1 MHQTRHT
8 LFAILILATMFV
20 LPVELLFAQSGGF
33 TGSFSRIGFG
43 PRGMAMGNAL
53 TAVHQE
59 GAYGYY
65 NPAMAA
71 TPNEFIQLDFS
82 SSAMAFDRQLH
93 MVSAQFQLPPS
104 AGISVSLING
114 RIGDIDGRTQSGYYT
129 ETFSTSEYQLL
140 TNFGI
145 RFSDTF
151 WGGVGIKVNLADFH
165 SDVSSETS
173 IGLDAGLYKQ
183 SGKVGIGIAVQ
194 DLFAQTNYDTSELFG
209 SNTGG
214 ARSDSYPTRF
224 KLGVSYQ
231 HNPELLVSADY
242 EIRVLTAEVKSYET
256 QLLEGRPV
264 TSAVRSEI
272 TTNSQIGRI
281 GARYRLHPRV
291 TVRSGL
297 QAIDI
302 NHDSISLQP
311 TAGFSLHL
319 PFDRLSPAIDY
330 AFVREPS
337 NISTMHVFSIRLQL

>member
-1 MHQTRHT
+1 MKHIKHIF
-8 LFAILILATMFV
+8 LVILLLSASVLSTDFV
-20 LPVELLFAQSGGF
+20 LAQSGGF
-33 TGSFSRIGFG
+33 TASFSRVGFG

-71 TPNEFIQLDFS
+71 IPNEYIQLDFS

-114 RIGDIDGRTQSGYYT
+114 RVGEIDGRTQSGYYT
-129 ETFSTSEYQLL
+129 DTFSTSEYQLL

-165 SDVSSETS
+165 TDVSTETS
-173 IGLDAGLYKQ
+173 IGLDAGLFKQ
-183 SGKVGIGIAVQ
+183 AGKIGIGLAIQ
-194 DLFAQTNYDTSELFG
+194 DLFAKTNYDTSELFG

-224 KLGVSYQ
+224 KLGVSYA
-231 HNPELLVSADY
+231 HNYYLLISADY
-242 EIRVLTAEVKSYET
+242 EIQMLSSEIKTLET
-256 QLLEGRPV
+256 RLIGGRPI
-264 TSAVRSEI
+264 TSAVRSDV
-272 TTNSQIGRI
+272 TTNTQIGRL
-281 GARYRLHPRV
+281 GVRYKLHPRV
-291 TVRSGL
+291 TVRSGV
-297 QAIDI
+297 QAMDL

-319 PFDRLSPAIDY
+319 PFDKLSPAIDY
-330 AFVREPS
+330 AFMREPS

>member
-1 MHQTRHT
+1 MKQIKNSF
-8 LFAILILATMFV
+8 LVIL
-20 LPVELLFAQSGGF
+20 LLSALLLSADVVFAQSGGF
-33 TGSFSRIGFG
+33 TASFSRVGFG

-71 TPNEFIQLDFS
+71 IPNDFIQLDFS

-114 RIGDIDGRTQSGYYT
+114 RVGEIDGRTQSGYYT
-129 ETFSTSEYQLL
+129 DTFSTSEYQLL

-151 WGGVGIKVNLADFH
+151 WGGVGIKVNLADFY
-165 SDVSSETS
+165 SDVSTETS
-173 IGLDAGLYKQ
+173 IGLDAGLFKQ
-183 SGKVGIGIAVQ
+183 AGKIGIGLAIQ
-194 DLFAQTNYDTSELFG
+194 DLFAKINYDTSELFG

-224 KLGVSYQ
+224 KLGASYA
-231 HNPELLVSADY
+231 HNHDLLISAEY
-242 EIRVLTAEVKSYET
+242 EIQMLSSEIKTSET
-256 QLLEGRPV
+256 RLIGGRPV
-264 TSAVRSEI
+264 TSAVRSDV
-272 TTNSQIGRI
+272 TTNTQIGRL
-281 GARYRLHPRV
+281 GARYKLHPRI
-291 TVRSGL
+291 TVRSGV
-297 QAIDI
+297 QAMDL

-319 PFDRLSPAIDY
+319 PFDKLSPAIDY
-330 AFVREPS
+330 AFMREPS